1 LSLAFRAPAARGKI
15 GAVKHSVSLVACAV
29 LGFVA
34 PAFAP
39 AARAA
44 TPAPCVDSSR
54 ACLIATA
61 NTYLDALLSH
71 DGSRIR
77 LAANA
82 RRTENGMD
90 TGDDAATIRKSVT
103 TPTPDEVNTGMRD
116 KRWFVDG
123 DQATAFYLLDTSTLP
138 PTPLHTTTVH
148 LVERFRVKR
157 GLINEIEA
165 IFWVAPGPQQEGSGW
180 PKPQSEAPSSSMP
193 ALGPAPA
200 SASSA
205 GWCRDRRR
213 TCLVAA
219 ASTYITSIAS
229 RDYRATRLAPGVRRT
244 QNAMTTATDAQG
256 VRRNGQDPHPDAF
269 ITDMRDIRWFVDGPN
284 AIAFSVADTETYPR
298 AGVHTATV
306 HLAHRIKVVRGLMT
320 EIEAVYWVAPGPT
333 PEPSGW
339 ERR

>member
-1 LSLAFRAPAARGKI
+1 MLFAIVGPA
-15 GAVKHSVSLVACAV
+15 L
-29 LGFVA
+29 
-34 PAFAP
+34 AP

-44 TPAPCVDSSR
+44 APCVDSSR

-123 DQATAFYLLDTSTLP
+123 DVATAFYLLDTSTLP
-138 PTPLHTTTVH
+138 PSPAHTTTTH
-148 LVERFRVKR
+148 LVERFRLER
-157 GLINEIEA
+157 GLITQIEA
-165 IFWVAPGPQQEGSGW
+165 IFWVAPGPNQEGSGW
-180 PKPQSEAPSSSMP
+180 PKPQNETPSSFAP

-200 SASSA
+200 AASSA
-205 GWCRDRRR
+205 GWCRDRKRS
-213 TCLVAA
+213 CAIAA

-229 RDYRATRLAPGVRRT
+229 RDYRRTRLAPDVRRT

-269 ITDMRDIRWFVDGPN
+269 ITDMRDIRWFVDGAN
-284 AIAFSVADTETYPR
+284 AIAFSVADTETYPF

-320 EIEAVYWVAPGPT
+320 EIEAVYWIAPGPS

>member
-1 LSLAFRAPAARGKI
+1 VHRRGATVAGVILAIVVPVLAP
-15 GAVKHSVSLVACAV
+15 V
-29 LGFVA
+29 
-34 PAFAP
+34 
-39 AARAA
+39 ARAA
-44 TPAPCVDSSR
+44 APCVDSSR

-103 TPTPDEVNTGMRD
+103 TPTPDQVNTGMRD

-123 DQATAFYLLDTSTLP
+123 GVATAFYLLDTSTLP
-138 PTPLHTTTVH
+138 PSLAHTTTTH

-157 GLINEIEA
+157 GLITEIEA
-165 IFWVAPGPQQEGSGW
+165 IFWVAPGPNEEGSGW
-180 PKPQSEAPSSSMP
+180 PKPQNETPSSSAP

-200 SASSA
+200 AATSA
-205 GWCRDRRR
+205 GWCRDRTR
-213 TCLVAA
+213 TCAVAA
-219 ASTYITSIAS
+219 ASTYITAISG
-229 RDYRATRLAPGVRRT
+229 RDYRGTRLAPDVRRT

-284 AIAFSVADTETYPR
+284 AIAFSVADTTFPR
-298 AGVHTATV
+298 MGVHTATV

>member
-1 LSLAFRAPAARGKI
+1 MPRGVSIMVCVVLGIVAPVLAPAAH
-15 GAVKHSVSLVACAV
+15 GA
-29 LGFVA
+29 
-34 PAFAP
+34 
-39 AARAA
+39 
-44 TPAPCVDSSR
+44 APCVDSSR

-82 RRTENGMD
+82 HRTENGMD
-90 TGDDAATIRKSVT
+90 TGDDAGAIRKSVT

-123 DQATAFYLLDTSTLP
+123 DVATAFYLLDTSTLP
-138 PTPLHTTTVH
+138 PSPAHTTTTH

-157 GLINEIEA
+157 GLITEIEA
-165 IFWVAPGPQQEGSGW
+165 IFWVAPGPNPEGSGW
-180 PKPQSEAPSSSMP
+180 PKPADEPSASAMP

-200 SASSA
+200 AGSSA
-205 GWCRDRRR
+205 GWCHDRRR
-213 TCLVAA
+213 TCAVTA
-219 ASTYITSIAS
+219 ASTYIASIAT
-229 RDYRATRLAPGVRRT
+229 RDYRQTRLAPDVRRT

-269 ITDMRDIRWFVDGPN
+269 ITDMRDIRWFVDGEN
-284 AIAFSVADTETYPR
+284 AIAFSVADTETYPH

-320 EIEAVYWVAPGPT
+320 EIEAVYWIAPGPT